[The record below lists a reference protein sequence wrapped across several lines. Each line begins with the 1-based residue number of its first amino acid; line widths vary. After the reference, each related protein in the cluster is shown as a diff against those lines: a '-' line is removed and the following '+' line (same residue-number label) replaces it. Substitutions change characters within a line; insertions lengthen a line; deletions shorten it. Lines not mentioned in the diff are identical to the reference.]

1 MKERKEYE
9 LKAEIIVKQLK
20 AKIYEL
26 ESKALEAKLKT
37 QSSLNDLEAN
47 LKSLENQRETLDSKF
62 TELKNAGQD
71 KWGDLVIEFE
81 GLLKNISSNKQDFYE
96 KAEHWF
102 LDLGDKIDIL
112 EEQAKDANENIK
124 QGLHEQIDSL
134 KEQKK
139 HLYEKLKLLKES
151 KGDTWNNVKLSLDE
165 GIVKIKD
172 SVSKAFD
179 HFKK

>member
-26 ESKALEAKLKT
+26 ESKALEAKLKA
-37 QSSLNDLEAN
+37 QSSLNELDTN
-47 LKSLENQRETLDSKF
+47 LKSLKKQRETLDSKF
-62 TELKNAGQD
+62 DDLKNAEQE
-71 KWGDLVIEFE
+71 KWNEMVIEFE
-81 GLLKNISSNKQDFYE
+81 GLLKNISSDKQEFYE
-96 KAEHWF
+96 KAEQWF
-102 LDLGDKIDIL
+102 QDLGSKIEIL

-124 QGLHEQIDSL
+124 QGLHEQIKGL
-134 KEQKK
+134 KVQRQ
-139 HLYEKLKLLKES
+139 HLYEKLRILKES
-151 KGDTWNNVKLSLDE
+151 QGDTWNNAKLSLDE
-165 GIVKIKD
+165 GIIKIKD